1 MTEQITEQV
10 ICGRETIVDSSC
22 VGQHSVAEGVCV
34 SVFRSCKLCRRPR
47 KVSPD
52 TLALKSRGTP
62 NVRLVIDRLLPLAM
76 IVRPGQP
83 SRMYSLSM
91 ASGGSGGLGASTGSM
106 AMGSSKLR
114 EARETKAKTKARPG
128 PGPFPGPSNTS
139 GRAPRRES
147 PLAAAARR
155 AREAMAGTPASRE
168 RKGPGSQRQRS
179 SSGLAPKLRKPQLGA
194 EPPPPTPCTP
204 ESPLRSETQKPGFTG
219 FAARS
224 LIRSHGSPDRD
235 LEKHPSRR
243 PPGSCSPESPDW
255 KNGRRRPSH
264 ANSEDHDLNADFAN
278 SSVGSA
284 PIDVSWEDM
293 AAKSAERAEILE
305 AAAVLRREAQDLG
318 QALRAWVGVE
328 AEPERSA
335 PEEPASLFAPLA
347 SEPEEI
353 DEEPHK
359 APVGAGAD
367 AGAGEEGDGM
377 KEALEAKV
385 QEPELEL
392 LPEPECDFGEAEALD
407 KRERLLL
414 QRERLDND
422 LERIAG
428 EWHRVLAERQQAIEA
443 LAATEYPAVAQL
455 SAPVPMPV
463 HARATLG
470 SPVQVAMPTMHAAPL
485 PARATVPLRAQEV
498 YAHVQALSRS
508 PSPAAAGTLFTACSD
523 LLN

>member
-22 VGQHSVAEGVCV
+22 VGQHGVAEGVCV

-284 PIDVSWEDM
+284 PIDVSWEDRVEPTKTSRPPAPRRSAQDM
-293 AAKSAERAEILE
+293 AAKSAERAEILEAGCPCIEGSSYWPKKFRPVMRE

-328 AEPERSA
+328 A
-335 PEEPASLFAPLA
+335 
-347 SEPEEI
+347 
-353 DEEPHK
+353 
-359 APVGAGAD
+359 
-367 AGAGEEGDGM
+367 
-377 KEALEAKV
+377 
-385 QEPELEL
+385 
-392 LPEPECDFGEAEALD
+392 
-407 KRERLLL
+407 RLN
-414 QRERLDND
+414 RLV
-422 LERIAG
+422 IS
-428 EWHRVLAERQQAIEA
+428 IE
-443 LAATEYPAVAQL
+443 
-455 SAPVPMPV
+455 
-463 HARATLG
+463 G
-470 SPVQVAMPTMHAAPL
+470 SP
-485 PARATVPLRAQEV
+485 
-498 YAHVQALSRS
+498 
-508 PSPAAAGTLFTACSD
+508 
-523 LLN
+523 